1 MGDSLL
7 LVSVPAPFEALLA
20 LVPPPASHSSPQGQ
34 VPYTAEPLGPLLLP
48 PPQWAAQP
56 LLCRAQ
62 ASLGGEGCGRSAR
75 VSAGTAELFNP
86 GPEESDSCLSCLVC
100 TQVPPCLC
108 LLALVLLCP
117 PGLRLSKSTCLA
129 PVRPHKS
136 VLPAPLPCPQD
147 MSQPASPTTALPP
160 QETHGVCRR
169 GGTGSWRRGPGPP
182 ACLCGMGQSC

>member
-1 MGDSLL
+1 ML

-20 LVPPPASHSSPQGQ
+20 LVPPPASHGSPQGQ

-48 PPQWAAQP
+48 PSPCSAERRHHSEAKGAGVP
-56 LLCRAQ
+56 HGSAQ
-62 ASLGGEGCGRSAR
+62 ALQ
-75 VSAGTAELFNP
+75 
-86 GPEESDSCLSCLVC
+86 SCLIQALRSQTPVSRVWLC

-136 VLPAPLPCPQD
+136 ALPAPLPCPQD

>member
-7 LVSVPAPFEALLA
+7 LVSVPASFEALLA

-56 LLCRAQ
+56 VLCRAQ

-86 GPEESDSCLSCLVC
+86 GPEESDSCLSCLALHPGPSLSLLAGSC
-100 TQVPPCLC
+100 SPVPPRP
-108 LLALVLLCP
+108 AIIQIHVL
-117 PGLRLSKSTCLA
+117 GA
-129 PVRPHKS
+129 VRPHKS
-136 VLPAPLPCPQD
+136 ALPAPLPCPQD